1 MRTFPRPFIFLK
13 SSAWIETYNVE
24 NCFFFSLF
32 SVVFFPNLKQI
43 EIRNPF
49 NEMTEELL

>member
-1 MRTFPRPFIFLK
+1 MRTFPRPFMFLK
-13 SSAWIETYNVE
+13 SLAWIETYNVE
-24 NCFFFSLF
+24 NWFFFSLF

-43 EIRNPF
+43 EIRGPF

>member
-1 MRTFPRPFIFLK
+1 MYFYVSEIVSLDRNIPRRKL
-13 SSAWIETYNVE
+13 V
-24 NCFFFSLF
+24 FFSLF

-43 EIRNPF
+43 EIRGPF

>member
-1 MRTFPRPFIFLK
+1 MYFYVSEIVSLDRNIQRRKL
-13 SSAWIETYNVE
+13 
-24 NCFFFSLF
+24 FFFSLF